1 MDVSP
6 PDPEMHTDSD
16 ACRRSEPGSQ
26 VASKARTIASDK
38 ESTGINPQGRERSC
52 GINHSRPVTWP
63 AHLGTVEMPSVINTN
78 LASLNTQRNLNS
90 SQSAL
95 ATSIQRLSTGMR
107 VNSARDDAAGLSI
120 AERMNSQVRGLN
132 VASRNA
138 NDGVSLAQT
147 AEGSLGKI
155 GDMVQRMR
163 ELAVQSSNATNSAED
178 RASLQSE
185 VSQLKEE
192 IDRVATS
199 TNFNGTKL
207 LDGSFTAA
215 KFQVGANAGEAITI
229 SGITNAQLAGMGVVN
244 RASTQNSTAITDL
257 SATSIGDLTINGTD
271 IGVLAAAG
279 TTQERQSQVV
289 DAINR
294 ISTTTG
300 VGAFFDAPNNKIVL
314 TSSSTITLTG
324 AAGAK
329 VGFVAADSATA
340 AASANMAS
348 LDISSYGGAQLAI
361 QQCDAAQKQINS
373 ARAGLGAVQSRFD
386 NAISN
391 IQIASENTSA
401 ARSRIMD
408 TDFAMETAN
417 LTRAQ
422 ILQQAGTAM
431 LSQANQLPQQVLS
444 LLR

>member
-1 MDVSP
+1 MQR
-6 PDPEMHTDSD
+6 ELQKEGNTHLKLLQT
-16 ACRRSEPGSQ
+16 
-26 VASKARTIASDK
+26 TSDK
-38 ESTGINPQGRERSC
+38 DWYGQYPQSHKIPCGVFTRPLTGSYFK
-52 GINHSRPVTWP
+52 GIIV
-63 AHLGTVEMPSVINTN
+63 MPSVINTN

-90 SQSAL
+90 SQTAL

-120 AERMNSQVRGLN
+120 AERMNAQVRGLN
-132 VASRNA
+132 VAARNA

-155 GDMVQRMR
+155 GDMVQRIR
-163 ELAVQSSNATNSAED
+163 ELAVQSSNATNSADD

-185 VSQLKEE
+185 VTQLKEE
-192 IDRVATS
+192 IDRVATT

-207 LDGSFTAA
+207 LDGSFTSA
-215 KFQVGANAGEAITI
+215 KFQVGANAGEAITVA
-229 SGITNAQLAGMGVVN
+229 SITNAQLAGMGVVN
-244 RASTQNSTAITDL
+244 RASTQNSVAITDTT
-257 SATSIGDLTINGTD
+257 ATSLADLTINGTD

-279 TTQERQSQVV
+279 TTQERQAQVV

-294 ISTTTG
+294 ISNTTN
-300 VGAFFDAPNNKIVL
+300 VGAFFDAQNNKIVL
-314 TSSSTITLTG
+314 TSAATITITG

-329 VGFVAADSATA
+329 VGLVAADSATA

-361 QQCDAAQKQINS
+361 QQADAAQKQIS
-373 ARAGLGAVQSRFD
+373 AARAGLGAVQSRFD
-386 NAISN
+386 NAIAN
-391 IQIASENTSA
+391 IQISSENTTA

-408 TDFAMETAN
+408 TDFASETAS

>member
-1 MDVSP
+1 
-6 PDPEMHTDSD
+6 
-16 ACRRSEPGSQ
+16 
-26 VASKARTIASDK
+26 
-38 ESTGINPQGRERSC
+38 
-52 GINHSRPVTWP
+52 
-63 AHLGTVEMPSVINTN
+63 MPSVINTN
-78 LASLNTQRNLNS
+78 VASLNTQRNLGA
-90 SQSAL
+90 SQASL
-95 ATSIQRLSTGMR
+95 NTSIQRLSTGLR
-107 VNSARDDAAGLSI
+107 INSAKDDAAGMAIS
-120 AERMNSQVRGLN
+120 ERMASQVRGLN
-132 VASRNA
+132 TAARNA

-163 ELAVQSSNATNSAED
+163 ELAVQSSNATNSNTD
-178 RASLQSE
+178 RAALQTE

-192 IDRVATS
+192 IDRVAQS

-215 KFQVGANAGEAITI
+215 KFQVGANAGESITV
-229 SGITNAQLAGMGVVN
+229 SGITNAQLSGMGVVN
-244 RASTQNSTAITDL
+244 RASTQSSTAITTL
-257 SATSIGDLTINGTD
+257 TATSLGDLTVNGTD

-279 TTQERQSQVV
+279 TTQERQAQVV

-300 VGAFFDAPNNKIVL
+300 VGAFFDAQNNVIAL
-314 TSSSTITLTG
+314 TSSATITLTG
-324 AAGAK
+324 AAGAS

-361 QQCDAAQKQINS
+361 QQADAALSQING
-373 ARAGLGAVQSRFD
+373 ARANLGAVQSRFET
-386 NAISN
+386 AIAN
-391 IQIASENTSA
+391 IQIAGENSTA

-408 TDFAMETAN
+408 TDFAAETAAM
-417 LTRAQ
+417 TRAQ

-444 LLR
+444 LLKG